1 MCLITTKQQQS
12 RGTCWHDYLCDVCVC
27 VARTPSNGGDVDAPS
42 FACAHV
48 NLKGLCSFFFYS
60 LHAQRRILYILSKI
74 RFYHIFAKHILDF

>member
-1 MCLITTKQQQS
+1 VCLITTKQQQS

-48 NLKGLCSFFFYS
+48 NLKGLCSFFFLLTACSETYP
-60 LHAQRRILYILSKI
+60 LYFVKNKILSH
-74 RFYHIFAKHILDF
+74 FCETYP